1 MYKKIFL
8 SLVAAV
14 MFCGFASAQVT
25 DFYSFTVKTNDGADF
40 QLSELKGKK
49 VMVVNVASKCGLTP
63 QYEQLQALYEK
74 YKDENF
80 TIIAFP
86 ANNFGAQEPG
96 TDEEIMQFCSL
107 NYGVTFPIMAK
118 ISVKGDDIAPLYQWL
133 TSQSEEGKEVQW
145 NFQKYLIDENGKLF
159 KVLKPSVLPNDEVV
173 IKWLEKK

>member
-1 MYKKIFL
+1 
-8 SLVAAV
+8 